1 MESFSFIA
9 CIGENTEFGQEWVG
23 EESVENRAIEPKES
37 WQRAFSVAVLEY
49 WLLDYKGIV
58 YMLAGIVNKS
68 TKKCTS
74 LIVIC

>member
-1 MESFSFIA
+1 
-9 CIGENTEFGQEWVG
+9 
-23 EESVENRAIEPKES
+23 
-37 WQRAFSVAVLEY
+37 VAVLEY